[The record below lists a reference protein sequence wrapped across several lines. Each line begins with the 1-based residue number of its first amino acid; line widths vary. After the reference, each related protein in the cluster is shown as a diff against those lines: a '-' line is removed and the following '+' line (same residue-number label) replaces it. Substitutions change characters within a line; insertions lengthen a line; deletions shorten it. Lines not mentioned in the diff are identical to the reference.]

1 MGYHSKRP
9 RQAGAVGP
17 DEPHKV
23 QQIQVQGVAPGSWQ
37 PPLSLQSGGVKCFE
51 YSPAEKGLR
60 VLMDGKL
67 GMSQQYDLTAQKA
80 IHILGCINRSVISMW
95 REVILPSA
103 LP

>member
-51 YSPAEKGLR
+51 YSPAEMCVIAFL
-60 VLMDGKL
+60 LPFWAL
-67 GMSQQYDLTAQKA
+67 
-80 IHILGCINRSVISMW
+80 CI
-95 REVILPSA
+95 
-103 LP
+103 